1 LPTILT
7 YFSNISCA
15 RQPINESQSIC
26 SASCEIDQ
34 ISGFRDFVFIGC
46 FGVESYKHHGIFF
59 KLLEWGTRSV
69 TILKNYWTGRCN
81 SFNLGHSFV
90 QITTAHWRKK
100 KKKKNW
106 LASHR
111 SSHWGWPFFGKWG
124 GSATSNRLLG
134 LVVIRIKILYHK
146 W

>member
-100 KKKKNW
+100 KKKKIGLQATGVVIGDGLS
-106 LASHR
+106 LANEVVR
-111 SSHWGWPFFGKWG
+111 PPQTGYWGWLW
-124 GSATSNRLLG
+124 
-134 LVVIRIKILYHK
+134 
-146 W
+146 